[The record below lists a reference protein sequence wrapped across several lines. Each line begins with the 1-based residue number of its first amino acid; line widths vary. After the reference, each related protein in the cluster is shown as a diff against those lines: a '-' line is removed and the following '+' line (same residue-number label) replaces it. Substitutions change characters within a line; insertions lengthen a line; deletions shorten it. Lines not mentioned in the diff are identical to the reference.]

1 MLMYL
6 FPPSYFLPEL
16 FEGTSLVCEHVWI
29 GSLHSAV
36 HWAPPPNL
44 FWSDVKITRK
54 LFFFPFLFIFWSI
67 FFDWQY
73 LNKIGSPQKVMLKM
87 ILHFLPNKY
96 FVSPPAATP
105 ILVRKI
111 NIGLVAWE
119 LKLLAASTQ
128 FVSNLTLDVSRVP
141 KQFGY
146 NMFSSTFS

>member
-1 MLMYL
+1 MYL
-6 FPPSYFLPEL
+6 LPTLYFLPEL
-16 FEGTSLVCEHVWI
+16 FEGTSFDCEHVWI

-54 LFFFPFLFIFWSI
+54 LFFLPFLFIFWSI

-73 LNKIGSPQKVMLKM
+73 LNKIGLPEKVMLKM

-96 FVSPPAATP
+96 FVSPPAAAP
-105 ILVRKI
+105 VLVRKI
-111 NIGLVAWE
+111 HIGLVAWKF
-119 LKLLAASTQ
+119 KLLAASTQ

-141 KQFGY
+141 KKFAY
-146 NMFSSTFS
+146 EMFCSTFS